1 MADASRGMRSGS
13 IDCSPRIGHAVAAA
27 VALGAIGSLAP
38 AVWAG
43 ERSDAR
49 VDTEDARTQAILG
62 ILDRAAAERR
72 DVGRRSAAQATAA
85 LRPGRA
91 TSSDRQRP
99 QAQ

>member
-49 VDTEDARTQAILG
+49 VDTDDARTQAILG
-62 ILDRAAAERR
+62 ILDRAAARR

-99 QAQ
+99 QA